1 MAEISKRLSG
11 AMAFTQSIV
20 AGLAA
25 GTVAI
30 REVEKLN
37 AQGVAQGEPRLA
49 LVNLGTGIVLSILIT
64 KPNHPETTK
73 TETKYNSWTG
83 RYDER
88 SVKTPGGAKYR
99 VVQPQ

>member
-11 AMAFTQSIV
+11 AMAFTQNIV

-49 LVNLGTGIVLSILIT
+49 LVNLNSGTVLSILIT
-64 KPNHPETTK
+64 KPNHPETSK
-73 TETKYNSWTG
+73 SEQ
-83 RYDER
+83 RYDSWSGTNTYR
-88 SVKTPGGAKYR
+88 TVKTPGGAKYR